1 MTNRNNDPNH
11 VVVDL
16 DLRSMEDKGSRM
28 KKAESP
34 VYAIYW
40 MSRLENGSASIIR
53 KVPQIRYTSM
63 RKGSWNELLGRIG
76 TGRTSEILL
85 PGLSNIQNQWRRCP
99 DSPRRILKTR

>member
-1 MTNRNNDPNH
+1 
-11 VVVDL
+11 
-16 DLRSMEDKGSRM
+16 M
-28 KKAESP
+28 KKMIQSCCKMMDLNEIASAMKEKHQEKQRSP

-76 TGRTSEILL
+76 TGRTSEILS